1 MIGNIETRIS
11 ADRQQIPLATFV
23 SFAGSPSTVVLKGIP
38 EGYGNTRVK
47 VVDSKSE
54 THCYTAYREGK
65 DWICSIPG
73 IETSPVRVEKG
84 FSVECDQID
93 EDGGVLVEGFVL
105 GVGDCVWLDPSP
117 DVNPSISRTYV
128 RLADDF
134 PEDPLK
140 GDLVLDDGLK
150 IYNGS
155 EWTRLALYGEIPVK
169 VSSLENDNGYQT
181 ADDVTEI
188 ASGLV
193 GQRASELDQKID
205 LTKTQLQSQLLQAYQ
220 NLSGRISGVEE
231 DISDV
236 GKKIPTKVSSLSN
249 DSKYQTEDDVK
260 GMVSSSESALKTYVD
275 NAVKSVEEGYVEG
288 DNAVKA
294 LIPVKVSSLEND
306 SGYVKQTEF
315 SSEMKK
321 QQDALDSHYLTIQK
335 ASGEYETKEDH
346 LKSVDLL
353 EKNLKAWSDQKYRT
367 IEDSYT
373 RTQIQEIYSQKTD
386 LASVKESL

>member
-54 THCYTAYREGK
+54 THRYTAYREGK

-73 IETSPVRVEKG
+73 IETSPVKIEKG

-128 RLADDF
+128 RLADVL
-134 PEDPLK
+134 PENPLK
-140 GDLVLDDGLK
+140 GDLVLDDGLE

-181 ADDVTEI
+181 EGEVTKT
-188 ASGLV
+188 AAGLV
-193 GQRASELDQKID
+193 GQCADELSGKISS
-205 LTKTQLQSQLLQAYQ
+205 TKTELQGNILQFYQ

-231 DISDV
+231 DVEDV
-236 GKKIPTKVSSLSN
+236 EKKIPTKVSSLPN

-260 GMVSSSESALKTYVD
+260 GMVSSSESSLKTYVD
-275 NAVKSVEEGYVEG
+275 NAVKSVEEGYVEA

-294 LIPVKVSSLEND
+294 LVPVKVSSLSND
-306 SGYVKQTEF
+306 SGFVKQSEF
-315 SSEMKK
+315 ASEMKRN
-321 QQDALDSHYLTIQK
+321 QDALDSRYLTVQK
-335 ASGEYETKEDH
+335 ASDEYETKEDH
-346 LKSVDLL
+346 LKGMDSL
-353 EKNLKAWSDQKYRT
+353 EKGIKAYSDQKYRT

-373 RTQIQEIYSQKTD
+373 RTQI
-386 LASVKESL
+386 